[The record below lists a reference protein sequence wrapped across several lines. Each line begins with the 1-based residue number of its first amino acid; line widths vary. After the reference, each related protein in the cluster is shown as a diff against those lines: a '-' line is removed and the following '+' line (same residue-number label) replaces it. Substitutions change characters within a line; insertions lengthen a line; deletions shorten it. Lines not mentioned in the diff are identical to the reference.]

1 LLDADADRADLELR
15 LIKPSLKDRDRLAL
29 ASSRMSL
36 RSCGGYVTFVFDLQ
50 MCIQHDL
57 RSCGAALVAAAWLR
71 ERAYDGNKKERLWED
86 AVMIDRLFRRALVGF
101 GLLLAALST
110 HVHAQSA
117 PKTVTLVVPYAAGG
131 GTDTVARLIGE
142 RMSGTLGQTFIIE
155 NVVGGGSTLAND
167 RVARSAPDGSM
178 ILINHVALLA
188 APSLFT
194 NLRYDTKTAFEPVGL
209 VNNAPM
215 VLIGRKS
222 IPGAGPKDFVA
233 WIKAQGDKA
242 NFAHGGIGTN
252 SHLCAVMMGNVLGFK
267 PTVVAY
273 RGSAPAIGDLLAGQI
288 DLLWDQVTNALPQI
302 QAGTL
307 HGIAITSSERLE
319 HLKDVPTT
327 AELGMPEVSYTM
339 WHGLYV
345 AKGTPKETIGAL
357 NSALRKAL
365 SDPGLMEKLK
375 QLGTLPFPD
384 NEMTP
389 EAHARLFATDL
400 PRVATLVES
409 SGIRA
414 SEAK

>member
-1 LLDADADRADLELR
+1 
-15 LIKPSLKDRDRLAL
+15 
-29 ASSRMSL
+29 
-36 RSCGGYVTFVFDLQ
+36 V
-50 MCIQHDL
+50 
-57 RSCGAALVAAAWLR
+57 
-71 ERAYDGNKKERLWED
+71 
-86 AVMIDRLFRRALVGF
+86 IDRFCRRALM
-101 GLLLAALST
+101 GLLFAAVSWQA
-110 HVHAQSA
+110 HAQSTTK
-117 PKTVTLVVPYAAGG
+117 PVTLVVPYAAGG

-142 RMSGTLGQTFIIE
+142 RMSRALGQTVIVE

-167 RVARSAPDGSM
+167 RVARSAPDGSTV
-178 ILINHVALLA
+178 LINHVALLA

-194 NLRYDTKTAFEPVGL
+194 NLRYDTNTAFEPVGL

-222 IPGAGPKDFVA
+222 IPGSGPKDHVG
-233 WIKAQGDKA
+233 WIKQQGEKA

-252 SHLCAVMMGNVLGFK
+252 SHLCAVMMGNVLGFR

-273 RGSAPAIGDLLAGQI
+273 RGSAPAIADLLAGQI

-319 HLKDVPTT
+319 QLKDVPTT

-345 AKGTPKETIGAL
+345 AKGTPRETVGAL
-357 NSALRKAL
+357 NAALRKAL
-365 SDPGLMEKLK
+365 SDPALLEKLK
-375 QLGTLPFPD
+375 QLGTLPFPES
-384 NEMTP
+384 EMTP
-389 EAHARLFATDL
+389 EAHARLFASDL
-400 PRVATLVES
+400 PRVAKLVES
-409 SGIRA
+409 SGIKA